1 MFFRLGHLGFGL
13 LFGGLFLKMWRV
25 DKIVNTTSLK
35 RVKITNN
42 DISRIGVITSI
53 LLAAYLGVISGAS
66 GIYSSV
72 VMSTVANQDTLMY
85 TCSEETPGLQMAL
98 FVIEFIF
105 IVWGIRLCN
114 ATKNAPSVVNES
126 QYIALSTL
134 IICVLC
140 LMVMPIVF
148 LVGLSSVTNEIIQG
162 FAFTVCIFST
172 LFILFF
178 PKVVQL
184 YNGDDVDSK
193 LKIHK
198 VAAKAKVH
206 QETSSEENSLVT
218 ECSKALKSMANL
230 DEKHKLCV
238 SQIEFWRNM
247 LVAIEE
253 RRSSGSGSG
262 SATSA
267 AAISESKNMS
277 SNYYNRINSAAS
289 NSLDVGSASQFSP
302 GDVEESIYHA
312 TTDN

>member
-1 MFFRLGHLGFGL
+1 
-13 LFGGLFLKMWRV
+13 MWRV

-42 DISRIGVITSI
+42 DIAKIGLITSI

-66 GIYSSV
+66 DIYSNV

-85 TCSEETPGLQMAL
+85 TCSEKHPEYGMVL
-98 FVIEFIF
+98 FVIEFIL

-148 LVGLSSVTNEIIQG
+148 LVGLSSVTNEIITG

-172 LFILFF
+172 LFILFL
-178 PKVVQL
+178 PKVLQL
-184 YNGDDVDSK
+184 YNGEDVDSK
-193 LKIHK
+193 LNMKK
-198 VAAKAKVH
+198 VVANAKVY
-206 QETSSEENSLVT
+206 QETSSEENSLIS
-218 ECSKALKSMANL
+218 ECSKALKSMASL

-238 SQIEFWRNM
+238 SQMDFWRNM
-247 LVAIEE
+247 LIAIEDK
-253 RRSSGSGSG
+253 RSSGSGSG

-267 AAISESKNMS
+267 VIGMSTIQSNNLDSNKSNHMNSEAS
-277 SNYYNRINSAAS
+277 S
-289 NSLDVGSASQFSP
+289 SLDVGSVSRLSHR
-302 GDVEESIYHA
+302 DVEGSIYHA
-312 TTDN
+312 TTDDMP